1 MVAIGIITLI
11 GFSLVAWWIIDGERK
26 LRKND

>member
-11 GFSLVAWWIIDGERK
+11 GFALVAWWIIDGERK

>member
-11 GFSLVAWWIIDGERK
+11 GFALVAWLVIDGDRK